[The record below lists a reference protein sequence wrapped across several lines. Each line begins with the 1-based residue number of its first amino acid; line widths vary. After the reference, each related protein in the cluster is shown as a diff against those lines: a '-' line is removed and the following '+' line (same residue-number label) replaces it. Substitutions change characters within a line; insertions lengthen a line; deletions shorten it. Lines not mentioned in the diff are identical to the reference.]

1 MSRFLLLAALVTVVL
16 ATAILYDYPNWL
28 AHRADRMF
36 SSGNMPAA
44 LVDWSAMGRLPGRK
58 EAAQF
63 NSGVAAY
70 RMGNY
75 SAAAVFF
82 QAGSATGDSRLRG
95 RALYNLGTTRIRLA
109 AAPGTGGGTAVA
121 ERQLEYAVRNLQA
134 SLALDRSD
142 EAALR
147 NLRVARARL
156 ATLLMRNGTK
166 NKAKTRDK
174 RARQNSTDAGEEK
187 RKDPTAPGKDP
198 TAPGKDVAKP
208 GKATDMDREG
218 GKKRRAPLD
227 RNQALRML
235 DEARGREALRSATTS
250 LGSGRKQPSPEKDW

>member
-1 MSRFLLLAALVTVVL
+1 MNRFLLAVLLCAVL
-16 ATAILYDYPNWL
+16 AVAILYDYPNWL
-28 AHRADRMF
+28 ARRADRMF
-36 SSGNMPAA
+36 SFGNLPAA

-58 EAAQF
+58 ETALF

-75 SAAAVFF
+75 SAAAAFF

-95 RALYNLGTTRIRLA
+95 KALYNLGTTRIQLA
-109 AAPGTGGGTAVA
+109 AALGTGAGTALA
-121 ERQLEYAVRNLQA
+121 ERQLEDAVRELQA

-147 NLRVARARL
+147 NLQVARARL
-156 ATLLMRNGTK
+156 AMSLKQKGTK
-166 NKAKTRDK
+166 NKAQTQGE
-174 RARQNSTDAGEEK
+174 RARRNPTDTGGEK
-187 RKDPTAPGKDP
+187 RNDPKEPGKN
-198 TAPGKDVAKP
+198 VAKP
-208 GKATDMDREG
+208 GKATDMDG
-218 GKKRRAPLD
+218 KGVKKRSALD

-250 LGSGRKQPSPEKDW
+250 PGNGKNPSPPEKDW